1 MRSYEEYCALAQGLD
16 VIGDR
21 WTLLIVREL
30 LIRGDC
36 RYSDLQYGL
45 PGIATNLLAD
55 RLRQLEESG
64 IVTRETLPPP
74 AGAAV
79 FRLTPLGES
88 LESVIEAIGRWGYP
102 LLADAPTADYEFRTH
117 WLVLPLRIFLKAA
130 PPEGP
135 PVTVEI
141 DTGNEPLTIKIA
153 DRTVDVRPGAATNPD
168 ATLTAP
174 PKVVVDL
181 FMGDIDLNAAKRK
194 GAHVDGDVAAIRQ
207 VLPKQS
213 RTAAR
218 ST

>member
-1 MRSYEEYCALAQGLD
+1 MRSYDEYCGLAKGLD

-30 LIRGDC
+30 LIRGAC

-74 AGAAV
+74 AAAAV

-88 LESVIEAIGRWGYP
+88 LQPVLEAIGRFGYP
-102 LLADAPTADYEFRTH
+102 LLTETPAHDSFRSH
-117 WLVLPLRIFLKAA
+117 WLVLPLRIFLSAHHPK
-130 PPEGP
+130 GP
-135 PVTVEI
+135 PVTIEIHTGDEPITI
-141 DTGNEPLTIKIA
+141 DTA
-153 DRTVDVRPGAATNPD
+153 DGTVDVRPGGATNPD

-174 PKVVVDL
+174 PKVVVEL
-181 FMGDIDLNAAKRK
+181 FGGEIDLNAAKRK
-194 GAHVDGDVAAIRQ
+194 GAHVEGDPAAIRR
-207 VLPKQS
+207 VLPRRS
-213 RTAAR
+213 RAPAR
-218 ST
+218 S